1 MKNLNMKNIRKLV
14 LMACVS
20 LLCLNSI
27 QAPVTTVLAEGE
39 DTETTTYANNPYS
52 GGWSNCTWSAWQL
65 VYEATGIALPSLGN
79 AGSWYANAAAAGYT
93 VSSEPRA
100 NSVGVWSGHVVYV
113 TDFDGQNIYLKEGGF
128 LGHYNEGWADGYSS
142 RYGEALIGYIYI
154 PGDMSE
160 VSAPT
165 WSEQFSSTSY
175 VGTNETNQNG
185 VERAISSEIEGQ
197 NIENLE
203 EEIVK
208 KYDPELVE
216 TMKSEEEKA
225 KQDMLQEEQN
235 LTTESST
242 NTSSQTTATT
252 KSQTASLAAS
262 MLAPLLKSKKK

>member
-1 MKNLNMKNIRKLV
+1 MKKITMKNIRKLV
-14 LMACVS
+14 LMTCMS
-20 LLCLNSI
+20 LLCLNTL
-27 QAPVTTVLAEGE
+27 QTTVTTVHAEGD
-39 DTETTTYANNPYS
+39 DTEQTTSANNPYS

-93 VSSEPRA
+93 VSTEPRA

-128 LGHYNEGWADGYSS
+128 LGGYNEAWADGYSA

-165 WSEQFSSTSY
+165 WTEQFNSTSY
-175 VGTNETNQNG
+175 VGTNATTQNG
-185 VERAISSEIEGQ
+185 VERAISSEVEGQ
-197 NIENLE
+197 DIENLE
-203 EEIVK
+203 EEIIK

-216 TMKSEEEKA
+216 KKKSEEEKA
-225 KQDMLQEEQN
+225 MQDMLKEEQD
-235 LTTESST
+235 LTSESST
-242 NTSSQTTATT
+242 QAPVTSS
-252 KSQTASLAAS
+252 SQTASLAAS
-262 MLAPLLKSKKK
+262 MLAPLITKKK